1 MKHDDVVE
9 IVADLKQ
16 FISATV
22 SQQLSLQTQALR
34 DDIKKDT
41 KESVD
46 ELRQEMNQRFAE
58 QDQRFTEQDEK
69 LDEIM
74 NAVGGELQDHD
85 SRIADNTLR
94 IRQLEK
100 KVA

>member
-1 MKHDDVVE
+1 MKHDDMVE
-9 IVADLKQ
+9 LLADLKQ
-16 FISATV
+16 FIGATV
-22 SQQLSLQTQALR
+22 SQQLSLQTQELR
-34 DDIKKDT
+34 EEIKKDT
-41 KESVD
+41 KESID

-58 QDQRFTEQDEK
+58 QDEKFAEQEEK

-74 NAVGGELQDHD
+74 NAVGNNLQDHD

-100 KVA
+100 KIA